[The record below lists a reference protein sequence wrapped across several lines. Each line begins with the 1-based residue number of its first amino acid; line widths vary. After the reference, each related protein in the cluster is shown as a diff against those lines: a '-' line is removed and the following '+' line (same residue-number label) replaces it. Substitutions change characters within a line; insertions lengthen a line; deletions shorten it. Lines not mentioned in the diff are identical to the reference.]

1 MKTAKYAD
9 AAPAP
14 PSLCVRLLGGFSATF
29 EGGSSIAVDAPRLQS
44 LLAYV
49 VLHRGSSE
57 SRERLAFLFWPD
69 SEDRQARTNLR
80 QALHLL
86 RRALPAS
93 ERFLQSDAVAV
104 RWRADAPFSLDVGEF
119 EQLAADAK
127 EAREAGEADAER
139 GALERA
145 VTLYGGDLLP
155 GCYDDWVAPERERL
169 HEIFLAA
176 AERLAELLELE
187 GDYRSAITWARR
199 LRGHDPLNE
208 GFCRRLMRLYSLI
221 GDRAGAL
228 RVYHG
233 CATALAREIG
243 VGPSAAT
250 REAYERLLEPE
261 MAPVPKETRKAAAA
275 ASVLVGR
282 REESEVLRAAWRRA
296 AAGESLLALI
306 TGEAGIGKSR
316 LGDELRGW
324 VGRQGFAAACSR
336 CYSAAGSLA
345 YAPVVELLRSQAIGP
360 GLRRLGDPW
369 LGELARLMPELLDE
383 RPGLRPPPPLTDDW
397 QRARL
402 LDALSHAVLREGR
415 PLLLAIDDLQWCDRE
430 TFFWLH
436 YLLRSKPQAPLL
448 LVATARSEELGPEHP
463 CRSLLLAARAGGQA
477 VELEL
482 GPLDRTGTAALARS
496 VSGGMLDEG
505 REELLYRET
514 EGNPLFIVESVQA
527 GLMDDV
533 SALEDDG
540 QAGRGRKLPPRAD
553 SVIEARLAQLSPAG
567 QELAGLAATVGRE
580 FTFDVL
586 ATASSRTGEQVVE
599 ALDELWERR
608 ITRERGVDAYD
619 FGHDKLR
626 EAAYRRSGPAHRRM
640 RHRRVAQALE
650 RLHATDLDGVSSQ
663 LAAHYEGAGWLERS
677 VDFYA
682 RAAAV
687 AQRAYA
693 NEEAVGLLS
702 RGLRLLDS
710 QPHSRERDARELALR
725 IALGV
730 PLVILRGYGTREVT
744 ATYARAWELGEQLG
758 ELPTAPVVRGV
769 GLSSLTRGE
778 LRRAHELGGQLLGLG
793 RRDSDPMVQVE
804 GHYLMGVTAFWLG
817 DLAGAR
823 DHLEQ
828 AVAGYVPERARS
840 HLALYSQDPRV
851 ICLSRLG
858 YTLWYLGRAEEAEAR
873 AAEALRLAE
882 QLKHPFSL
890 AYALMFASWL
900 SLDSG
905 DERRAR
911 ELAERLAPL
920 AAEQHLGFLQPM
932 GTILSGWTSV
942 TDGRSQEGTA
952 MIQEGLDAY
961 RRSGQPLHLP
971 WALTLLARLCLAEG
985 RLEKAWVAL
994 AEAFE
999 VVEATG
1005 QRVLEAE
1012 LHRLTG
1018 ELVLAE
1024 GGNRT
1029 EAESRFVQAI
1039 DIARGQCAVPLERRA
1054 AESLERLQALAG

>member
-243 VGPSAAT
+243 VEPSAAT

-415 PLLLAIDDLQWCDRE
+415 PLLLATRTSTRWTE
-430 TFFWLH
+430 
-436 YLLRSKPQAPLL
+436 AP
-448 LVATARSEELGPEHP
+448 
-463 CRSLLLAARAGGQA
+463 
-477 VELEL
+477 
-482 GPLDRTGTAALARS
+482 
-496 VSGGMLDEG
+496 
-505 REELLYRET
+505 
-514 EGNPLFIVESVQA
+514 
-527 GLMDDV
+527 
-533 SALEDDG
+533 
-540 QAGRGRKLPPRAD
+540 
-553 SVIEARLAQLSPAG
+553 
-567 QELAGLAATVGRE
+567 
-580 FTFDVL
+580 
-586 ATASSRTGEQVVE
+586 
-599 ALDELWERR
+599 ERR
-608 ITRERGVDAYD
+608 
-619 FGHDKLR
+619 KK
-626 EAAYRRSGPAHRRM
+626 
-640 RHRRVAQALE
+640 
-650 RLHATDLDGVSSQ
+650 
-663 LAAHYEGAGWLERS
+663 GAG
-677 VDFYA
+677 
-682 RAAAV
+682 
-687 AQRAYA
+687 
-693 NEEAVGLLS
+693 
-702 RGLRLLDS
+702 
-710 QPHSRERDARELALR
+710 
-725 IALGV
+725 
-730 PLVILRGYGTREVT
+730 T
-744 ATYARAWELGEQLG
+744 
-758 ELPTAPVVRGV
+758 
-769 GLSSLTRGE
+769 
-778 LRRAHELGGQLLGLG
+778 
-793 RRDSDPMVQVE
+793 
-804 GHYLMGVTAFWLG
+804 
-817 DLAGAR
+817 
-823 DHLEQ
+823 
-828 AVAGYVPERARS
+828 
-840 HLALYSQDPRV
+840 
-851 ICLSRLG
+851 
-858 YTLWYLGRAEEAEAR
+858 
-873 AAEALRLAE
+873 
-882 QLKHPFSL
+882 
-890 AYALMFASWL
+890 
-900 SLDSG
+900 
-905 DERRAR
+905 
-911 ELAERLAPL
+911 
-920 AAEQHLGFLQPM
+920 
-932 GTILSGWTSV
+932 
-942 TDGRSQEGTA
+942 
-952 MIQEGLDAY
+952 
-961 RRSGQPLHLP
+961 
-971 WALTLLARLCLAEG
+971 
-985 RLEKAWVAL
+985 
-994 AEAFE
+994 
-999 VVEATG
+999 
-1005 QRVLEAE
+1005 
-1012 LHRLTG
+1012 
-1018 ELVLAE
+1018 
-1024 GGNRT
+1024 
-1029 EAESRFVQAI
+1029 
-1039 DIARGQCAVPLERRA
+1039 
-1054 AESLERLQALAG
+1054 